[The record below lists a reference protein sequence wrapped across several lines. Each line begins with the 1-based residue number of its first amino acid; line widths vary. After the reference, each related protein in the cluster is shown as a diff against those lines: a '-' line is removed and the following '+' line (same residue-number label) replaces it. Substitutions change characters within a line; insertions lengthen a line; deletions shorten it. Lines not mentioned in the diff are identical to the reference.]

1 MRWSLSA
8 AASVQPSPTPSR
20 AAAFEK
26 ETSDEGRGGGLQAAV
41 RRANGSKED
50 DFGLETKATSAA
62 GARSLHRLEL
72 GACDL
77 GFVHRTASSCRPGG
91 GKCWQRNNFSVISGR
106 LWDRILLFLTWD
118 GVRAKPERRPRK
130 HRRSSLGSERGTP
143 CGGGVPHNKLDR
155 SSCVFSAINR
165 SHCGPVEIGE
175 FVYK

>member
-1 MRWSLSA
+1 MKPYDS
-8 AASVQPSPTPSR
+8 TCPSR
-20 AAAFEK
+20 D
-26 ETSDEGRGGGLQAAV
+26 SR
-41 RRANGSKED
+41 
-50 DFGLETKATSAA
+50 
-62 GARSLHRLEL
+62 
-72 GACDL
+72 
-77 GFVHRTASSCRPGG
+77 
-91 GKCWQRNNFSVISGR
+91 QRNNFSVISGR

>member
-1 MRWSLSA
+1 MTRKNVTNESNKPKLGRPITRKVEIHATAEEIAKAMFA
-8 AASVQPSPTPSR
+8 AADLPDPSKRIVKRPR
-20 AAAFEK
+20 K
-26 ETSDEGRGGGLQAAV
+26 GQ
-41 RRANGSKED
+41 
-50 DFGLETKATSAA
+50 
-62 GARSLHRLEL
+62 
-72 GACDL
+72 
-77 GFVHRTASSCRPGG
+77 RT
-91 GKCWQRNNFSVISGR
+91 NFSVISGR